1 MYSCFRFISNANVH
15 CIPTFIYISFI
26 IAKTGAI
33 GKQRG
38 LQQKTS
44 KQICLLVSLYFSSHL
59 SSGITFVFF
68 VNLYPNHSTKKSGK
82 PM

>member
-1 MYSCFRFISNANVH
+1 M
-15 CIPTFIYISFI
+15 
-26 IAKTGAI
+26 AKTGAI
-33 GKQRG
+33 GKERG

-68 VNLYPNHSTKKSGK
+68 RKFIS
-82 PM
+82 